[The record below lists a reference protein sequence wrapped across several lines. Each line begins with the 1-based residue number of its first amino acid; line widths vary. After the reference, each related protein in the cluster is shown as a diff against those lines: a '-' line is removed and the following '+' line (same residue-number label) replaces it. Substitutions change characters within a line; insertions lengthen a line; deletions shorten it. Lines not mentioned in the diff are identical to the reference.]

1 MNGAKLRGM
10 SGQARN
16 RARVRP
22 VANATGDPTTSA
34 QPLIEL
40 ARRKAP
46 HRANS
51 PIRLVRSLLSRKYGR
66 GQAAANGLVV
76 NRSRR
81 TSRYCCNINR
91 L

>member
-22 VANATGDPTTSA
+22 VANATGDPTASPH
-34 QPLIEL
+34 PLIEL

-66 GQAAANGLVV
+66 GQAGLNGLVV
-76 NRSRR
+76 NRSQR
-81 TSRYCCNINR
+81 TSRYCCNING